1 MSSSNFQPVAIT
13 FSGDKDSD
21 KLLLPY
27 DACPRY
33 ATVVLNQGL
42 GEVEKFNEGPE
53 IKNLTKRLEKR
64 LQITGK
70 LSLTFDFVQKIFR
83 LCAFGYMNRRDTSWC
98 SLLEEEDIKVLE
110 YQGDLQNYYEH
121 SYGNKLSYEIICPLL
136 SDITQNLRDFSTKK
150 TMLTMLGLFQN
161 TTRLRADNYP
171 QNAKRD
177 FTSNRVPMPANVTVV
192 LYECNST
199 DTAVKL
205 EYKLQVLVN
214 EEPVSLPCCD
224 GKMTCVL
231 DEFLSRF
238 KGTVDNCDFDAICSL
253 PPVPPT
259 SSPTATALAPIT
271 SSRLE
276 SILLSLLSF
285 AVCLKI

>member
-1 MSSSNFQPVAIT
+1 
-13 FSGDKDSD
+13 
-21 KLLLPY
+21 
-27 DACPRY
+27 
-33 ATVVLNQGL
+33 
-42 GEVEKFNEGPE
+42 
-53 IKNLTKRLEKR
+53 
-64 LQITGK
+64 
-70 LSLTFDFVQKIFR
+70 
-83 LCAFGYMNRRDTSWC
+83 MNRKDTSWC

-110 YQGDLQNYYEH
+110 YQGDLKNYYEH

-136 SDITQNLRDFSTKK
+136 SDITQNPENLRDFSTKK
-150 TMLTMLGLFQN
+150 TEFRGVFRFTSSRTVISLLTMLGLFQN

-177 FTSNRVPMPANVTVV
+177 FTSNRVPISANVAVV

-253 PPVPPT
+253 PAPVPPT
-259 SSPTATALAPIT
+259 GSPTATALAPIT
-271 SSRLE
+271 SPRLE
-276 SILLSLLSF
+276 SILLSLFSF
-285 AVCLKI
+285 AICLKI